1 MSKYILVK
9 GVFRDKKG
17 ELVPHGT
24 AVELNADQASAFS
37 DMFQPAAVYEANLK
51 AQQAVLEAAEVV
63 ETESKPEAETDK
75 DKDPAPAADKPKA
88 PVAK

>member
-9 GVFRDKKG
+9 GVFRDAKD

-24 AVELNADQASAFS
+24 AVELNENQAKAFS
-37 DMFQPAAVYEANLK
+37 DMFQPAAVYQANLK
-51 AQQAVLEAAEVV
+51 AQQAALDAVAVIEPEV
-63 ETESKPEAETDK
+63 ETTDK
-75 DKDPAPAADKPKA
+75 PATDKPADKPKA